1 MRGADGGCCA
11 AAAARISGP
20 VGLYRGIALSRT
32 VLVAGGAGYIG
43 SHACKALARAGY
55 TPVTYDSLVYGHRE
69 AVRWGPFVEGDLAD
83 KPRLIAA
90 MREHGAEAVMHF
102 AAFTYVG
109 ESVQKPQLYF
119 RNNVVNTLTL
129 LDAMLEAGV
138 RHIVFSSTC
147 ATYGTPEKVPMDE
160 STPQR
165 PVNPYGETKLMI
177 ERALHWYGGAYGI
190 TSASLRYFNAAGA
203 DPDGET
209 GEEHNPET
217 HLIPLV
223 LDAALGRRPY
233 IDIYGTDY
241 PSPDGT
247 AIRDYIHVQ
256 DLADAHVR
264 AIAYL
269 QKGGD
274 SIALNLG
281 TGHGY
286 TVREVIEAAER
297 VTGRPVP
304 RREVARR
311 AGDPPALVADA
322 RRAREVLGW
331 QPTMSDL
338 DTIIGTAWA
347 WHTRD
352 AS

>member
-1 MRGADGGCCA
+1 MRIGTPRLRSRTAALRPDPSSRQCCAAEGRAGRQARPAPAPLTSWPQRAKTGGSDGADLSYRRYNLESVKNIPNPVYKQSRTARACLYERSADGGCCV

-20 VGLYRGIALSRT
+20 VGSYREITLSRT

-43 SHACKALARAGY
+43 SHACKALAHAGY
-55 TPVTYDSLVYGHRE
+55 TPVNLDRLGYGHRE

-177 ERALHWYGGAYGI
+177 ERALHWYGGAYGM

-209 GEEHNPET
+209 GEEHDPET

-223 LDAALGRRPY
+223 LQAALGRRPH

-241 PSPDGT
+241 PTPDG
-247 AIRDYIHVQ
+247 
-256 DLADAHVR
+256 
-264 AIAYL
+264 
-269 QKGGD
+269 
-274 SIALNLG
+274 
-281 TGHGY
+281 
-286 TVREVIEAAER
+286 
-297 VTGRPVP
+297 
-304 RREVARR
+304 
-311 AGDPPALVADA
+311 
-322 RRAREVLGW
+322 
-331 QPTMSDL
+331 
-338 DTIIGTAWA
+338 
-347 WHTRD
+347 
-352 AS
+352 